1 MTGLRHRIHN
11 KSLDPL
17 GVFWFEPDV
26 FLKTEIHFL
35 DIILLNI
42 GEKNVFLLSF
52 YSFYER
58 LLREWF

>member
-17 GVFWFEPDV
+17 GVFWFELDV

-42 GEKNVFLLSF
+42 GEKKCFLAV
-52 YSFYER
+52 
-58 LLREWF
+58 LLLLL

>member
-17 GVFWFEPDV
+17 GVFWFELDV

-42 GEKNVFLLSF
+42 GGKKMFSCCPF
-52 YSFYER
+52 TPSMKGC
-58 LLREWF
+58 